1 MCPEHSD
8 VQATAGVYA
17 EPLQRLARM
26 FAALSATNEAI
37 LRTTAADELYQ
48 QVCDAALSGGN
59 LIGAAILLH
68 ESGTNQLKFVAGAGS
83 NIELLRTVRFPAAE
97 ALLAGQGIVGR
108 AFRSA
113 KPCISNDILNDIRSK
128 AWHEGLSQSGVRAA
142 AALPLMRGGAS
153 VGVLVVYLGEV
164 GAFDAEIVALLTR
177 MAENVSFALDNL
189 DRDAQRK
196 ASERATRRLKRMYAT
211 LSATNE
217 AILRSK
223 TPQELYERVCDAA
236 VHDGKSLAT
245 AVLLVEP
252 GSPWLKTVAGTGEIL
267 EIMKKSRFS
276 IDPDNP
282 YGKGVCGQAIRSQ
295 KPAVNLDILNS
306 EQARPWREAS
316 LVDRPVACAALPLI
330 RKGQSAGLLMFFMAR
345 SWAADEEIVALLA
358 RMAENVSFALEN
370 FDREDD
376 RRRAEVRAHYLAT
389 HDDLTDLPNRA
400 MFSQMLNAAIKVA
413 RRYDRKFSVMF
424 VDLDRFK
431 LINDTLGHAAGDIL
445 LKGVGT
451 QFRQCLRDSD
461 VLARFGGDEFVI
473 LLHEV
478 SDVAQVGAVARKL
491 LSAAVTPIM
500 IHGRECRVTASIGVA
515 KFPDHG
521 TDEQSLTK
529 NADAAM
535 YLAKEEGRSGFRF
548 FSREIKTQSVERLM
562 LETSLRRALERDE
575 FVLHYQAKQDL
586 ATGEI
591 SGAEALL
598 RWHHPD
604 LGVLPPIQFISLAEE
619 SGLIVPIGRW
629 VLDTACA
636 QNIAWQAQGLPPMR
650 IAVNLSPRQ
659 FIDPNLLE
667 NIRTALANSGMMPQL
682 LDLEITESMMMQNA
696 DGAMRVL
703 TAIKRLGVHLSIDD
717 FGTGYSSMSLIK
729 QFPIDTIKVDR
740 SFVRN
745 LPTDANDCAITNA
758 VIALGKALD
767 LTVVAEG
774 VETKAQERF
783 LREQGCNEIQGYLFS
798 KPLPGQEFIAFAR
811 EHNISLLKGDAA

>member
-97 ALLAGQGIVGR
+97 ALVAGQGIVGR

-128 AWHEGLSQSGVRAA
+128 AWHEALSQSGVRAA
-142 AALPLMRGGAS
+142 AALPLMRSGAS

-316 LVDRPVACAALPLI
+316 LVDRPVACAVLPLI
-330 RKGQSAGLLMFFMAR
+330 TKGQSAGLLMFFMAR

-358 RMAENVSFALEN
+358 RMAEN
-370 FDREDD
+370 DGYRC
-376 RRRAEVRAHYLAT
+376 
-389 HDDLTDLPNRA
+389 
-400 MFSQMLNAAIKVA
+400 
-413 RRYDRKFSVMF
+413 
-424 VDLDRFK
+424 VD
-431 LINDTLGHAAGDIL
+431 
-445 LKGVGT
+445 
-451 QFRQCLRDSD
+451 
-461 VLARFGGDEFVI
+461 
-473 LLHEV
+473 
-478 SDVAQVGAVARKL
+478 
-491 LSAAVTPIM
+491 
-500 IHGRECRVTASIGVA
+500 
-515 KFPDHG
+515 
-521 TDEQSLTK
+521 
-529 NADAAM
+529 
-535 YLAKEEGRSGFRF
+535 
-548 FSREIKTQSVERLM
+548 
-562 LETSLRRALERDE
+562 
-575 FVLHYQAKQDL
+575 
-586 ATGEI
+586 
-591 SGAEALL
+591 
-598 RWHHPD
+598 
-604 LGVLPPIQFISLAEE
+604 
-619 SGLIVPIGRW
+619 
-629 VLDTACA
+629 
-636 QNIAWQAQGLPPMR
+636 
-650 IAVNLSPRQ
+650 
-659 FIDPNLLE
+659 
-667 NIRTALANSGMMPQL
+667 
-682 LDLEITESMMMQNA
+682 
-696 DGAMRVL
+696 
-703 TAIKRLGVHLSIDD
+703 
-717 FGTGYSSMSLIK
+717 
-729 QFPIDTIKVDR
+729 
-740 SFVRN
+740 
-745 LPTDANDCAITNA
+745 
-758 VIALGKALD
+758 
-767 LTVVAEG
+767 AEG
-774 VETKAQERF
+774 QW
-783 LREQGCNEIQGYLFS
+783 
-798 KPLPGQEFIAFAR
+798 P
-811 EHNISLLKGDAA
+811 